1 MPSIHDEFRSL
12 ASTLK
17 GLSFIRVITHYDADG
32 ISAGGV
38 LCRALHR
45 AGVRFHC
52 TMLRELK
59 APDPEWW
66 SDSDL
71 VVMLDMGSSVVEAMG
86 RCGGSAVLDHHVMD
100 GSGEAPSNVIHI
112 NPRMHGIDGTSGA
125 CASTLAYLAAE
136 AMDPA
141 NVDLAPY
148 AIGGMIG
155 DRQHVGGFS
164 GLNTG
169 ILERAVAAG
178 EVEIVKGLPLFGST
192 VAEALELSNDPFY
205 MGLSGEPDSVDAF
218 LREIGIDPASTVAD
232 VESDPVKA
240 SILMSRLALKL
251 VGQGTALE
259 NVKETFTDKYR
270 FPRLG
275 TDGFMLANV
284 INSTGRLGVPGVGLA
299 VVMGDPG
306 AMEEGCG
313 TRAKYRRNVQKGL
326 IGLRERTTALER
338 VQYFDNTVPNM
349 GGALSG
355 LGVSYILDPER
366 AAIAFTASGSD
377 LKISGR
383 ATRALVSQGLDLAS
397 ALAKAAGAV
406 GGGGGGHPI
415 AAGATVPADRKEEF
429 LSTLDDALIA
439 QVGLV
444 AK

>member
-1 MPSIHDEFRSL
+1 MQSIQDQIESL

-17 GLSFIRVITHYDADG
+17 GLAFVRVITHYDADG

-71 VVMLDMGSSVVEAMG
+71 VVMLDMGSSVIEAMAQHG
-86 RCGGSAVLDHHVMD
+86 RSAILDHHTLN
-100 GSGEAPSNVIHI
+100 GSGEAPPNVVHI
-112 NPRMHGIDGTSGA
+112 NPRMHGIDGTTGA
-125 CASTLAYLAAE
+125 CGSTLAYLVAE

-155 DRQHVGGFS
+155 DRQFVGGFS

-169 ILERAVAAG
+169 ILERAIAAG
-178 EVEIVKGLPLFGST
+178 EVEVVKGLPLFGTT
-192 VAEALELSNDPFY
+192 VSEALELSNDPFY
-205 MGLSGEPDSVDAF
+205 IGLSGEPDNVDAF
-218 LREIGIDPASTVAD
+218 LREIGIDPSSTVED

-240 SILMSRLALKL
+240 SILMSRLALRL
-251 VGQGTALE
+251 VDQGTALE
-259 NVKETFTDKYR
+259 NVKETFMDKYR
-270 FPRLG
+270 FPKLH
-275 TDGFMLANV
+275 TDGFMLSNV
-284 INSTGRLGVPGVGLA
+284 INSTGRLGVPGVGLS
-299 VVMGDPG
+299 VVMGDPA
-306 AMEEGCG
+306 AMEEGSR
-313 TRAKYRRNVQKGL
+313 TRAQYRRNVQVGL
-326 IGLRERTTALER
+326 IGLRDRTTALER
-338 VQYFDNTVPNM
+338 VQYFTNTVPNM

-355 LGVSYILDPER
+355 LGVSYILDPHR
-366 AAIAFTASGSD
+366 AAIAFTESGKD

-383 ATRALVSQGLDLAS
+383 ATRALVSQGLDLAD
-397 ALAKAAGAV
+397 ALSKASGTV
-406 GGGGGGHPI
+406 GGVGGGHPI
-415 AAGATVPADRKEEF
+415 AAGATIPADRKDEF
-429 LSTLDDALIA
+429 LQALDDALIA

-444 AK
+444 PN